1 MKKIFKTILAVVIA
15 IVTIVATTNTVNA
28 VEDSIQLGTA
38 TKTEAYIDG
47 LSFHHKKTT
56 SGESLYCLNYHK
68 YRASD
73 VKANLVKDSKNIT
86 GGLIYIMKN
95 GYPQKKITGDNAK
108 DYYIT
113 QTAVWWYLDMVSG
126 SSNLTN
132 SFKTNGSDP
141 YGLRSYV
148 KKLADEGYSHR
159 NDSTTITP
167 TKLDLGSSSK
177 EMILKDGYYVSND
190 IKATTQ
196 NITSYTVS
204 LENAP
209 KGTVVEVNGKDNP
222 YKNSFSVNAKDSFK
236 VKVPATSVTDTKV
249 SLKITANANGIDQYT
264 AYEYQPVDASMQN
277 VARLVKTTTK
287 ASATMGLEISSSLV
301 SITKVDSVTKKEVA
315 GAKLVLK
322 DSTGKVITSWT
333 TTTNAHIIRNLANGE
348 YTVEEVEAPKGYL
361 LNKKAAKFTVSDK
374 NRNIKVTFENAPKE
388 VVVNITK
395 IDQETNKALAGA
407 VLLVK
412 DSSGKEIARFTTTE
426 ESYVLTNI
434 PNGTYTVEEVSA
446 PEGYIK
452 SNDVIKFTI
461 DDDHLSHQ
469 IVFKNA
475 KPTPVPDTASNSSI
489 IFIILGIAITT
500 MGIGYIYKH
509 ANQN

>member
-1 MKKIFKTILAVVIA
+1 MLVCKMLL
-15 IVTIVATTNTVNA
+15 
-28 VEDSIQLGTA
+28 DQL
-38 TKTEAYIDG
+38 KQ
-47 LSFHHKKTT
+47 L
-56 SGESLYCLNYHK
+56 
-68 YRASD
+68 
-73 VKANLVKDSKNIT
+73 
-86 GGLIYIMKN
+86 
-95 GYPQKKITGDNAK
+95 
-108 DYYIT
+108 
-113 QTAVWWYLDMVSG
+113 
-126 SSNLTN
+126 
-132 SFKTNGSDP
+132 
-141 YGLRSYV
+141 
-148 KKLADEGYSHR
+148 
-159 NDSTTITP
+159 
-167 TKLDLGSSSK
+167 
-177 EMILKDGYYVSND
+177 LK
-190 IKATTQ
+190 Q
-196 NITSYTVS
+196 
-204 LENAP
+204 
-209 KGTVVEVNGKDNP
+209 
-222 YKNSFSVNAKDSFK
+222 
-236 VKVPATSVTDTKV
+236 
-249 SLKITANANGIDQYT
+249 
-264 AYEYQPVDASMQN
+264 
-277 VARLVKTTTK
+277 
-287 ASATMGLEISSSLV
+287 
-301 SITKVDSVTKKEVA
+301 VTKKEVA